1 MISQIAQCV
10 RFLTKAFIVPFFL
23 ILLLKA
29 CFGGAVGIEVLKAQ
43 LFPIFLLSQKPD
55 PKEKTSHNL

>member
-1 MISQIAQCV
+1 
-10 RFLTKAFIVPFFL
+10 VPFFL